1 MAELVGCL
9 AMSHSPMLLTTPDKW
24 HLMPDRIKPPPERPE
39 LAKELEP
46 AAQQAK
52 WERCNRAIDRLRQKL
67 DVLNPDV
74 IVIVGDD
81 QHENMT
87 DDNMPPFTL
96 FLGDEVEA
104 SLHFG
109 YFGESPLAQ
118 MSKYKVDSEVA
129 LSLFER
135 LSENGFDLAWSRK
148 PRADFGLGHAFGRVL
163 KLLTPDARYA
173 IVPVTVNTFY
183 APTPSAAR
191 CLKFGQA
198 LGSTIRQIAFR
209 SRIVVLGSGGLSHFR
224 INEELDHEFIAAIE
238 AHDTPYLSAIPS
250 AKLVSGTS
258 ELRNWIIAAAA
269 HGGGGKLIEYVPCYR
284 TLTGIGCAMGF
295 AYWH

>member
-1 MAELVGCL
+1 
-9 AMSHSPMLLTTPDKW
+9 MLLTTPDKW
-24 HLMPDRIKPPPERPE
+24 HLMPDRIEPPPERRE

-46 AAQQAK
+46 EAQQAN

-96 FLGDEVEA
+96 FLGDEVAA

-129 LSLFER
+129 FSLFER

-163 KLLTPDARYA
+163 KFLMPEGRYP
-173 IVPVTVNTFY
+173 IVPVTINTFY

-191 CLKFGQA
+191 CLQFGQT
-198 LGSTIRQIAFR
+198 LGSAIRRIDSR
-209 SRIVVLGSGGLSHFR
+209 SRIVVVGSGGLSHFR

-238 AHDTPYLSAIPS
+238 APDIPYLRTIPS

-258 ELRNWIIAAAA
+258 ELRNWIITAGA
-269 HGGGGKLIEYVPCYR
+269 HGGSAELIDYIPCYR
-284 TLTGIGCAMGF
+284 TVTGIGCAMGF
-295 AYWH
+295 ASWH